1 MDTKYLYKRNNVWWV
16 KLAVPSALR
25 SELGFDLR
33 KTTGESDIEKAIV
46 CREKIIAELKK
57 KFDPEFNE
65 KLSSNEEFLNKVTYL
80 DYASTTPVDS
90 RVVERMKDCLTI
102 DGAFGNS
109 GSRSHSYG
117 WKAEEL
123 IEESRLNVS
132 KLVNCDPREII
143 FTSGATESD
152 NLAIKGAAYFYK
164 NKGKHIVTSKI
175 EHKAVLDTCRQLEK
189 DGFEVTYL
197 ETDEFG
203 NITPEKVSE
212 AIREDTTIV
221 SLMHLNN
228 EIGVI
233 NDIEKIGDITREKG
247 VLFHVDAAQSAGK
260 IPIDLNNS
268 KVDLMSFSA
277 HKIYGPK
284 GIGALFIRR
293 KPRVRLEALF
303 HGGGQER
310 GIRAG
315 TLPTHQIVGMGEA
328 FRIAH
333 EELDKDY
340 MKINSLKNR
349 LYDGLKDME
358 EIYVNGDLEK
368 GYPGIF
374 NLSFNYVEGESLIMA
389 IKNIAVSSG
398 SACTSASLEPSYVLR
413 ALGRPDELAH
423 SSIRFSFGR
432 FTNEKEI
439 DFTINLVKKSVEQL
453 REISP
458 LWEMYLD
465 GVDISK
471 IQWAS

>member
-1 MDTKYLYKRNNVWWV
+1 ME
-16 KLAVPSALR
+16 P
-25 SELGFDLR
+25 
-33 KTTGESDIEKAIV
+33 I
-46 CREKIIAELKK
+46 
-57 KFDPEFNE
+57 
-65 KLSSNEEFLNKVTYL
+65 YL

-90 RVVERMKDCLTI
+90 RVVDKMKDCLSF
-102 DGAFGNS
+102 DGNFGNA
-109 GSRSHSYG
+109 GSRSHSFG

-132 KLVNCDPREII
+132 NLVNCDPREII

-152 NLAIKGAAYFYK
+152 NLAIKGAAYFYQ

-189 DGFEVTYL
+189 EGFEVTYL

-203 NITPEKVSE
+203 SVTPKQVKE
-212 AIREDTTIV
+212 AIREDTSIV
-221 SLMHLNN
+221 SLMHINN
-228 EIGVI
+228 EIGVVT
-233 NDIEKIGDITREKG
+233 DIKEIGEITRDRG

-260 IPIDLNNS
+260 IPIDLTNL

-284 GIGALFIRR
+284 GIGALYIQR
-293 KPRVRLEALF
+293 KPRVRLQALF

-315 TLPTHQIVGMGEA
+315 TLPTHQIVGMGESFKVA
-328 FRIAH
+328 K
-333 EELDKDY
+333 EEIDKDFQ
-340 MKINSLKNR
+340 KILSLKNR

-358 EIYVNGDLEK
+358 EIYVNGDLEN

-389 IKNIAVSSG
+389 LKNIAVSSG

-432 FTNEKEI
+432 FTEEKDV
-439 DFTINLVKKSVEQL
+439 DFTIDLVKTSVAQL

-458 LWEMYLD
+458 LWEMYQD
-465 GVDISK
+465 GVDLSK
-471 IQWAS
+471 IEWA